1 MKLPTVKQLRY
12 LVALDEFRHFGQA
25 ADACHISQSGFSIA
39 IKELEDLLNVQL
51 IDRTNKSVTITPIG
65 KEVIA
70 NMPKRCR
77 YSKTVFILPIING
90 LNG

>member
-39 IKELEDLLNVQL
+39 IKELEDLLKVQL
-51 IDRTNKSVTITPIG
+51 IDRTVPTSRSRSRRSARK
-65 KEVIA
+65 
-70 NMPKRCR
+70 
-77 YSKTVFILPIING
+77 
-90 LNG
+90 